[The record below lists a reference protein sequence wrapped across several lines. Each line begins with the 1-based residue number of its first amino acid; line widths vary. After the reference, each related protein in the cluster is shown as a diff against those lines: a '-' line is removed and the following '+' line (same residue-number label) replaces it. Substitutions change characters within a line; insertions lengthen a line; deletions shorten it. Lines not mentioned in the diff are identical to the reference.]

1 MLNWY
6 GDRAGDAATSAMFTG
21 AFNVDPKILGP
32 MSKHG
37 PAMRFILLERPP
49 TAEITQAQANNPS
62 DPMFSY
68 GAILGKAQFTQE
80 EGHDEDGKKTK
91 KWVPIPHFEIEKWF
105 LGEELERK
113 NGQGFVFF
121 IHTKFLLVDA
131 LANDPLVFTG
141 SANFSGESL
150 KSNDENMLLIRG
162 NTRVADIYVT
172 EFDRIFRHFY
182 SRDAANS
189 IAEHGG
195 QTNFG
200 LLDEPSLGEHTDDA
214 HSLREENARLRGL
227 LVQLPDIICKNV
239 LHAR

>member
-1 MLNWY
+1 LNWY

-68 GAILGKAQFTQE
+68 GAILGRAQFTQ
-80 EGHDEDGKKTK
+80 
-91 KWVPIPHFEIEKWF
+91 
-105 LGEELERK
+105 
-113 NGQGFVFF
+113 
-121 IHTKFLLVDA
+121 
-131 LANDPLVFTG
+131 
-141 SANFSGESL
+141 
-150 KSNDENMLLIRG
+150 
-162 NTRVADIYVT
+162 
-172 EFDRIFRHFY
+172 
-182 SRDAANS
+182 
-189 IAEHGG
+189 
-195 QTNFG
+195 
-200 LLDEPSLGEHTDDA
+200 EHTDDA

>member
-1 MLNWY
+1 
-6 GDRAGDAATSAMFTG
+6 
-21 AFNVDPKILGP
+21 
-32 MSKHG
+32 
-37 PAMRFILLERPP
+37 MRFILLERPP

>member
-113 NGQGFVFF
+113 NG
-121 IHTKFLLVDA
+121 
-131 LANDPLVFTG
+131 
-141 SANFSGESL
+141 
-150 KSNDENMLLIRG
+150 
-162 NTRVADIYVT
+162 
-172 EFDRIFRHFY
+172 
-182 SRDAANS
+182 
-189 IAEHGG
+189 
-195 QTNFG
+195 
-200 LLDEPSLGEHTDDA
+200 
-214 HSLREENARLRGL
+214 
-227 LVQLPDIICKNV
+227 
-239 LHAR
+239 